1 MSTGKEAMK
10 VLKNPKTLDLTSG
23 GWAAIAGNADIEA
36 LPTCCGTPVSPRS
49 GGWCPRRSARSYFQ
63 SQHLYL
69 GLLYPKEQRN
79 LLNGA
84 GGDVQY
90 GWQRCCAPSLPRRC
104 SC

>member
-1 MSTGKEAMK
+1 MK

-23 GWAAIAGNADIEA
+23 GWAAVAGNAEME
-36 LPTCCGTPVSPRS
+36 GTAHVLWHFNVPSV

-69 GLLYPKEQRN
+69 VLLYPKEQRN

-84 GGDVQY
+84 GEGDQY